1 VLPGGVIF
9 DEVTPQWQDFCQT
22 ALQFEIPED
31 LRYAYEE
38 VEEKSADE
46 HSKVAL

>member
-1 VLPGGVIF
+1 
-9 DEVTPQWQDFCQT
+9 VTPQWQNFCQT